1 MPTKRPDYRAD
12 RDHLAFLTK
21 LKDHLPSIEDFE
33 QNIEKQLSTKFNIT
47 IFTEEY
53 LDNIISSLLSSTSD
67 KDSKLLVRTRI
78 ESVEE
83 HLLAF
88 NSIPSLV
95 KTGPSCTN
103 I

>member
-33 QNIEKQLSTKFNIT
+33 QNIENQLSTKFNIS
-47 IFTEEY
+47 ICTEKY
-53 LDNIISSLLSSTSD
+53 LDNIISSLLSSTSE